1 MCLAGT
7 SAHGHQHGHGHDH
20 EHGHEHT
27 GGVSR
32 RALFTGG
39 AAAALLA
46 AMPASPAR
54 AAGQIADLSHTLTA
68 GFPVFGLDNPAR
80 ETVLTIPQNGVYMQS
95 WKFGEHSGTHIDVPG
110 HFRSGGRLL
119 PQITPSEL
127 VLRAAVID
135 ISGRV
140 NANPD
145 TQVTVADVQ
154 QYEATYGQIPTGA
167 VVFMY
172 SGWESRLP
180 LGETAY
186 RGQDAN
192 GVFHFPGWSA
202 DAVEWLLTN
211 RGISSVGVDTLS
223 LDYGP
228 STTFDVHNLLLGDA
242 DRIGLENVARL
253 ATIPRSGAVVTIGA
267 IPLQDGSGGP
277 CRLLAT
283 W

>member
-1 MCLAGT
+1 MCLSGT
-7 SAHGHQHGHGHDH
+7 SAHGHQHSHGHSH
-20 EHGHEHT
+20 EHG

-54 AAGQIADLSHTLTA
+54 ASGNIADLTHTLTA
-68 GFPVFGLDNPAR
+68 GFPVYGLANPTK
-80 ETVLTIPQNGVYMQS
+80 ETVLTISEDGVYMQS
-95 WKFGEHSGTHIDVPG
+95 WTMGEHTGTHVDVPG
-110 HFRSGGRLL
+110 HFVTGGRLL
-119 PQITPSEL
+119 DEITPAEL
-127 VLRAAVID
+127 VLPAEVIN
-135 ISGRV
+135 ISSRV
-140 NANPD
+140 ASNPD
-145 TQVTVADVQ
+145 TQVTVADIQ
-154 QYEATYGQIPTGA
+154 QHETTYGQIPTGS

-180 LGETAY
+180 LGQTTY

-192 GVFHFPGWSA
+192 GVFHFPGWSVE
-202 DAVEWLLTN
+202 AVEWLLNN

-223 LDYGP
+223 LDHGP

-253 ATIPRSGAVVTIGA
+253 NTIPRSGAYVTIGA
-267 IPLQDGSGGP
+267 IPLEDGSGGP
-277 CRLLAT
+277 CRLLAG